1 MKKLFLL
8 TLTMFLFGCDPVE
21 QDTRL
26 ICDCETRKIDYYEGL
41 SITSSN
47 LEENSTSNKIYSTPT
62 ETHEEPCWGNRVK
75 DVPVILND
83 DKKSFLF
90 SNLSTDKINTYN
102 TEEINVLLTQWEGYK
117 SFLYLDRRNLVLID
131 DDMGVTGPDSDVYP
145 ALFQRITKFQCRIDQ
160 ENKR

>member
-62 ETHEEPCWGNRVK
+62 ETHEEPCGEIELK
-75 DVPVILND
+75 MYQL
-83 DKKSFLF
+83 FLMMIK
-90 SNLSTDKINTYN
+90 NLFFFQT
-102 TEEINVLLTQWEGYK
+102 
-117 SFLYLDRRNLVLID
+117 LVQI
-131 DDMGVTGPDSDVYP
+131 
-145 ALFQRITKFQCRIDQ
+145 K
-160 ENKR
+160 